1 MEYTSSSI
9 KILEGLE
16 AVRKR
21 PVNDINVE
29 LALQHVDTEDY
40 VVASFCNN
48 ISTHEGGTHEE
59 GFKMAFTR
67 VINNYLTTNFKKSKD
82 KINLQGEDIREGL
95 TCLISI
101 KHPEPQYEGQTKGKL
116 SNSDARKAVNDLF
129 DVNFEKFLLE
139 NPEVANKIIEK
150 GLEAQRARIAAKK
163 AREFVKRKGVL
174 EISTLPGKLADCSSR
189 NPKECELFLVEGDSA
204 GGSAKLGRNREIQAI
219 LPLKGKVI
227 NVEKNLIQKIMNNQE
242 IGNLIKSIGC
252 GIQESFDIAGI
263 AVGMATNIP
272 PHNLNN
278 VIDALILQINDDSVD
293 IEKLIDAIQGPD
305 FPTGGYVSSP
315 SNIRK
320 IYRDGSGS
328 VTIQA
333 KVDVLEE
340 ERILIVKEIPYQTNK
355 ARIIERIAELVNDK
369 IIEGISDIK
378 DESNYEGIRIVIKY
392 KKGFE
397 SEVEILV
404 KKTRFELK
412 AAEQRIHLLLGI
424 KKAVEDIDK
433 TVRILKESRTSSD
446 AISNLCDQ
454 LEITQ
459 VQAKAILDMKMQ
471 RLVEKFGD
479 ERRSEITEDYSNIED
494 EDLIKREDIVVL
506 MTQSNY
512 IKRIPVEEY
521 KLQNRGGVG
530 TKSLSFYEDDVTK
543 LVTSG
548 STHDDYMF
556 FTKKG
561 FVYRIKGYKI
571 FSKSKQSKGIPI
583 INLLKTLEK
592 DDDIKEII
600 NVSKEDYNANT
611 SLSFITKTGLIKKTS
626 ILHYARI
633 NVNGKIAISLRE
645 NDEIVNV
652 LKTTKETKCIVVT
665 SNGKG
670 LRFDAS
676 LIRDIGRSSQ
686 GVKAIKLLDNS
697 YVVSAA
703 NDSNSKYL
711 LIITEKG
718 MGKLNL
724 LDEGFRIKG
733 RGTQGYNLISKSNND
748 RIVYSLSVN
757 ENDEILLVTEKVYIT
772 TPIYYPNSTL
782 HIGHAY
788 STVIADSY
796 KRFRINTGDD
806 VYFLTG
812 SDEHVT
818 VNNEKMS
825 KSLGNVVNPLELI
838 DKYGADS
845 LRYFLMKS

>member
-1 MEYTSSSI
+1 MEENKNLILKSVSNEIRNSFLNYSMSVIVSRALPDLRDGLKPVHRRILYSMFNIKNFHNSS
-9 KILEGLE
+9 
-16 AVRKR
+16 
-21 PVNDINVE
+21 
-29 LALQHVDTEDY
+29 Y
-40 VVASFCNN
+40 
-48 ISTHEGGTHEE
+48 
-59 GFKMAFTR
+59 
-67 VINNYLTTNFKKSKD
+67 KKS
-82 KINLQGEDIREGL
+82 
-95 TCLISI
+95 
-101 KHPEPQYEGQTKGKL
+101 
-116 SNSDARKAVNDLF
+116 
-129 DVNFEKFLLE
+129 
-139 NPEVANKIIEK
+139 
-150 GLEAQRARIAAKK
+150 ARI
-163 AREFVKRKGVL
+163 VGDV
-174 EISTLPGKLADCSSR
+174 IGKYHPHGDSSVYDAIVR
-189 NPKECELFLVEGDSA
+189 MAQDFNMRYLLIDGHGNFGSIDGDSA
-204 GGSAKLGRNREIQAI
+204 AAMRYTEIRMKEMSSEMLSWIEKDTVRFVDNYDETEKEPSVLPSLIPNLLLNGS
-219 LPLKGKVI
+219 
-227 NVEKNLIQKIMNNQE
+227 
-242 IGNLIKSIGC
+242 S
-252 GIQESFDIAGI
+252 GI

-397 SEVEILV
+397 SEVVLNNLFKHTSLRTHFSCHFLALLDGQPKTFNLKEILEEIINFQVEILV

-471 RLVEKFGD
+471 RLVGLEKEKLDNEVDELTSFINKSLEILECKNKQLEIIKNSFLKIKEKFGD

-757 ENDEILLVTEKVYIT
+757 ENDEILLVTEKGISNRININDIRVTKSKSSKGVI
-772 TPIYYPNSTL
+772 IMNLKDDDKIIST
-782 HIGHAY
+782 
-788 STVIADSY
+788 TVI
-796 KRFRINTGDD
+796 G
-806 VYFLTG
+806 
-812 SDEHVT
+812 
-818 VNNEKMS
+818 
-825 KSLGNVVNPLELI
+825 KSC
-838 DKYGADS
+838 
-845 LRYFLMKS
+845 

>member
-1 MEYTSSSI
+1 MEENKNLILKSVSNEIRNSFLNYSMSVIVSRALPDLRDGLKPVHRRILYSMFNIKNFHNSS
-9 KILEGLE
+9 
-16 AVRKR
+16 
-21 PVNDINVE
+21 
-29 LALQHVDTEDY
+29 Y
-40 VVASFCNN
+40 
-48 ISTHEGGTHEE
+48 
-59 GFKMAFTR
+59 
-67 VINNYLTTNFKKSKD
+67 KKS
-82 KINLQGEDIREGL
+82 
-95 TCLISI
+95 
-101 KHPEPQYEGQTKGKL
+101 
-116 SNSDARKAVNDLF
+116 
-129 DVNFEKFLLE
+129 
-139 NPEVANKIIEK
+139 
-150 GLEAQRARIAAKK
+150 ARI
-163 AREFVKRKGVL
+163 VGDV
-174 EISTLPGKLADCSSR
+174 IGKYHPHGDSSVYDAIVR
-189 NPKECELFLVEGDSA
+189 MAQDFNMRYLLIDGHGNFGSIDGDSA
-204 GGSAKLGRNREIQAI
+204 AAMRYTEIRMKEMSSEMLSWIEKDTVRFVDNYDETEKEPSVLPSLIPNLLLNGS
-219 LPLKGKVI
+219 
-227 NVEKNLIQKIMNNQE
+227 
-242 IGNLIKSIGC
+242 S
-252 GIQESFDIAGI
+252 GI

-333 KVDVLEE
+333 KVDILEE

-397 SEVEILV
+397 SEVVLNNLFKHTSLRTHFSCHFLALLDGQPKTFNLKEILEEIINFQVEILV

-471 RLVEKFGD
+471 RLVGLEKEKLDNEVDELTSFINKSLEILECKNKQLEIIKNSFLKIKEKFGD

-611 SLSFITKTGLIKKTS
+611 SLSFITKSGLIKKTS

-757 ENDEILLVTEKVYIT
+757 ENDEILLVTEKGISNRININDIRVTKSKSSKGVI
-772 TPIYYPNSTL
+772 IMNLKDDDKIIS
-782 HIGHAY
+782 A
-788 STVIADSY
+788 TVI
-796 KRFRINTGDD
+796 G
-806 VYFLTG
+806 
-812 SDEHVT
+812 
-818 VNNEKMS
+818 
-825 KSLGNVVNPLELI
+825 KSC
-838 DKYGADS
+838 
-845 LRYFLMKS
+845 